1 MFVTSDRCSYCVNN
15 GLYKYQLDVT
25 HMHAAHT
32 HSAQTCEWLHDVLLT
47 VHCQIAD
54 EEVISL
60 LQPFFAAPHADVNPL
75 RISFPSVKDCN
86 Q

>member
-1 MFVTSDRCSYCVNN
+1 M
-15 GLYKYQLDVT
+15 Q
-25 HMHAAHT
+25 HT

-60 LQPFFAAPHADVNPL
+60 LQPFFAAPHAKCKSSEDFFPL
-75 RISFPSVKDCN
+75 CEGLQSMKAI
-86 Q
+86 